1 MFNRLT
7 HGFLGGCPVVPPSF
21 LFRRKCLAS
30 SANTTSQWQAHVVR
44 SGGAKQ
50 GSGDR
55 DSVNRIEFVV
65 HYLFKAIFQHGFSLL
80 SAASGAKKRVS
91 GGAKEF

>member
-1 MFNRLT
+1 
-7 HGFLGGCPVVPPSF
+7 
-21 LFRRKCLAS
+21 
-30 SANTTSQWQAHVVR
+30 VVR

-50 GSGDR
+50 GSGDG

-65 HYLFKAIFQHGFSLL
+65 HHLFKAIFQHGFSLL